1 MELLTRS
8 TDPDWDRVVYV
19 YVDKIKDT
27 SKLVLDSEM
36 YKLLIVDEGSM
47 TIRCGQSKKIVVAPA
62 IVLLS
67 DEEISFADEK
77 DAELTEEEAREQVE
91 DAAQSI
97 TEIMEN
103 GGSYEEA
110 EDVLL
115 EDLGLEMD
123 YIFDLLL

>member
-1 MELLTRS
+1 MKTGQDRIIAILMER
-8 TDPDWDRVVYV
+8 D
-19 YVDKIKDT
+19 
-27 SKLVLDSEM
+27 
-36 YKLLIVDEGSM
+36 
-47 TIRCGQSKKIVVAPA
+47 
-62 IVLLS
+62 
-67 DEEISFADEK
+67 
-77 DAELTEEEAREQVE
+77 ELTEEEAREQVE

-97 TEIMEN
+97 TDIMEN

>member
-1 MELLTRS
+1 MKTGHDRIIAILMER
-8 TDPDWDRVVYV
+8 D
-19 YVDKIKDT
+19 
-27 SKLVLDSEM
+27 
-36 YKLLIVDEGSM
+36 
-47 TIRCGQSKKIVVAPA
+47 
-62 IVLLS
+62 
-67 DEEISFADEK
+67 
-77 DAELTEEEAREQVE
+77 ELTEEEAREQVE

-97 TEIMEN
+97 TDIMEN